1 MGHATDQTPAQPTPE
16 PPRENP
22 IFRQPATVQACQQ
35 DYEAGADVRR
45 RLDQQIAKRA

>member
-1 MGHATDQTPAQPTPE
+1 MAHRTDQPAPQPTPE
-16 PPRENP
+16 PPRPNP

-45 RLDQQIAKRA
+45 RLDQQIAKRR

>member
-1 MGHATDQTPAQPTPE
+1 MAHRTDQPPAQHSPE
-16 PPRENP
+16 PPREKP

-45 RLDQQIAKRA
+45 RMDQQIARRS